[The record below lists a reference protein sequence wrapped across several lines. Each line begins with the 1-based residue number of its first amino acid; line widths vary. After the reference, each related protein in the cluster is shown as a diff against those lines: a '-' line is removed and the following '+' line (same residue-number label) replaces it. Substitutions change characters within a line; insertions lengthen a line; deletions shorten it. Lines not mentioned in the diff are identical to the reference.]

1 MGKILAIGLV
11 VAFFLFVPSADLSAN
26 SIDLFTLKGAWSGTT
41 GTQPFAAVPFTLKFT
56 APSSPI
62 PFSSDP
68 FVFQIFI
75 SGSYINN
82 GTTTVFPP
90 ISASIG
96 GFWTAGG
103 TTVILNDFLAP
114 GNTFA
119 LDASGPGSPSLFF
132 GSTGSPTFIPGT
144 YNLSGSGLFLIGP
157 SSTENFA
164 GTLTIAPVPEPA
176 TVQFLLLGLSALAA
190 IARGK
195 LGS

>member
-1 MGKILAIGLV
+1 MGKILTITLV
-11 VAFFLFVPSADLSAN
+11 FASFLLVPSADLSAN

-41 GTQPFAAVPFTLKFT
+41 GTQPFAAVPFTLQFK
-56 APSSPI
+56 ALASPM

-82 GTTTVFPP
+82 GTTTLFPP

-103 TTVILNDFLAP
+103 TTLILNDFLAP
-114 GNTFA
+114 GNIFA
-119 LDASGPGSPSLFF
+119 IDASAPGNPVVFSGATS
-132 GSTGSPTFIPGT
+132 SPTFILGT
-144 YNLSGSGLFLIGP
+144 YNLNGSGQFLIGP
-157 SSTENFA
+157 PDTENFA

-176 TVQFLLLGLSALAA
+176 TVQFLLLGLSAVGLVG
-190 IARGK
+190 RRK
-195 LGS
+195 FSS